1 MEDFKKIL
9 KKAEQG
15 DTTSMHKVAKYLF
28 ESYSIFH
35 NKSGYSKII
44 LKIDVV
50 EVEALSNF
58 FVKTSTDKILE
69 MYNQDKEMAAEALY
83 VLAQVCDSEFSL
95 PEDDYEYYRPDENAI
110 ELFKKADELNHK
122 YAAQRLATLYW
133 LKCNGMF
140 FEEDFKISHKYFER
154 AASFGITNAM
164 YNTGMGYLNFDD
176 YENAVKWLQLA
187 AKHNY
192 PDAFNS
198 LGEIYLSGKEKVYG
212 HDSQGKLCVIGE
224 KGVEKNLDEAIKFFR
239 KGAELGV
246 KDSMH
251 QLGDCYMHGEGV
263 EQDES
268 EALKWFIRRE
278 DGNESKGMYHLGS
291 LYGWDAN
298 YKKSFEWYS
307 KSAALGNSDAIYALG
322 YSYEKGEGVEKDSTK
337 ALEYYLKVAEQDD
350 SAENKSDGIH
360 GVISLYLHDEK
371 LKNIPAA
378 LKLIID
384 SDIYFGDDLKQ
395 IADIFL
401 NTDDTKILEMY
412 NQDKNEASQAINKFT
427 ALYKEEFDDYLEEYK
442 PENYVENLNALH
454 KKAINWKNNN

>member
-1 MEDFKKIL
+1 
-9 KKAEQG
+9 
-15 DTTSMHKVAKYLF
+15 
-28 ESYSIFH
+28 
-35 NKSGYSKII
+35 
-44 LKIDVV
+44 
-50 EVEALSNF
+50 
-58 FVKTSTDKILE
+58 
-69 MYNQDKEMAAEALY
+69 
-83 VLAQVCDSEFSL
+83 
-95 PEDDYEYYRPDENAI
+95 
-110 ELFKKADELNHK
+110 
-122 YAAQRLATLYW
+122 
-133 LKCNGMF
+133 MF

-154 AASFGITNAM
+154 AASFGIPNAM

-251 QLGDCYMHGEGV
+251 QLGYCYMHGEGV

-412 NQDKNEASQAINKFT
+412 NQDKNEALQAINKFT